1 MRSGA
6 GQERCGTLGD
16 QAPGMSAL
24 RKPNLVAFTL
34 TGIGIVLLWVCSNVY
49 WGGENY
55 RTVLQ
60 SDAKGYYAY
69 LPAIFIYDDLQFG
82 FFEDMDRGKYYN
94 PDLLYEYR
102 IHFNGVSVNKYY
114 CGTALA
120 QAPFFLAAHGMTEA
134 LGGDADGYSR
144 LYVVFLHIGAIVHAL
159 LGLWVLDK
167 LLRAYGV
174 AEPARA
180 VTLIALAFGT
190 HLFYYILV
198 APGMSHVW
206 SFLYCTLF
214 LYSSHRYFREPTGGR
229 VVMLGLL
236 LGIIVLIRPINGLI
250 LASWPFL
257 AGSLN
262 AFCSGMRSA
271 LAQWRYS
278 IVAAVLFSLVVSI
291 QFVLYKLGTG
301 SFFIY
306 SYKEEW
312 FNWLD
317 PQMLNIL
324 FSYKK
329 GLFLYT
335 PILLLATVGG
345 LWVLARRNAYEAITW
360 ALFFLLI
367 TYFFSA
373 WWNWW
378 YGGSFSGRP
387 YVEYLAMFGILLGV
401 GLGALRKKGLRAA
414 SYAVLFLLILV
425 CQVQTMQTRY
435 FQIHYEEMTK
445 ERYWDVFL
453 RLDRLP

>member
-1 MRSGA
+1 MI
-6 GQERCGTLGD
+6 T
-16 QAPGMSAL
+16 L
-24 RKPNLVAFTL
+24 RKPNLVELTL
-34 TGIGIVLLWVCSNVY
+34 SGMGIVLAWVCSNVY

-69 LPAIFIYDDLQFG
+69 LPAVFIYHDLQFG
-82 FFEDMDRGKYYN
+82 FFEQMDRGKYYN

-102 IHFNGVSVNKYY
+102 ILFNGVSVNKYY
-114 CGTALA
+114 CGMAVA
-120 QAPFFLAAHGMTEA
+120 QAPFFLAAHTITKA
-134 LGGDADGYSR
+134 TGGDADGYSR
-144 LYVVFLHIGAIVHAL
+144 LYIVFLHIGAIVHAL

-174 AEPARA
+174 PERARA
-180 VTLIALAFGT
+180 VTLIGMAFGT

-214 LYSSHRYFREPTGGR
+214 LYLSHGYFRAPSGGR
-229 VVMLGLL
+229 LVVLGVL
-236 LGIIVLIRPINGLI
+236 LGFIMLIRPINGLI

-257 AGSLN
+257 AGST
-262 AFCSGMRSA
+262 SA
-271 LAQWRYS
+271 LWNGLRQAFSHWRHAL
-278 IVAAVLFSLVVSI
+278 VASVLCALVVSI
-291 QFVLYKLGTG
+291 QLVLYKLGTG

-306 SYKEEW
+306 SYEEEW

-317 PQMLNIL
+317 PHMLDIL

-345 LWVLARRNAYEAITW
+345 LWVLAGRNPFEAITW
-360 ALFFLLI
+360 AAFFLLI

-373 WWNWW
+373 WWSWW

-387 YVEYLAMFGILLGV
+387 YVEYLALFGILLGV
-401 GLGALRKKGLRAA
+401 GLGAIRKTAPRIAA
-414 SYAVLFLLILV
+414 HAVLVLLILL
-425 CQVQTMQTRY
+425 CQAQTMQTRY

-445 ERYWDVFL
+445 ERYWEVFL
-453 RLDRLP
+453 RLDQLS